1 MNYWGLLL
9 LSYLLGAIPF
19 SYFFGK
25 YLGKVDISKK
35 GSGNIGATNVLR
47 STNISVAI
55 LALLGDILKGLAAAW
70 IGLTWGGPVVA
81 AACGAMVVT
90 GHCYSV
96 FLSFKGGKGV
106 ATAAGVILF
115 LMPQIFLLLLATMI
129 LAVVLT
135 RYVSLGSV
143 LAAALFPLIC
153 LILREPISY
162 TIMSFFLAAVV
173 LFRHRSNIKRLI
185 SGQEARITDR
195 AV

>member
-1 MNYWGLLL
+1 MNYWALLL

-19 SYFFGK
+19 SYLFGK
-25 YLGKVDISKK
+25 YLGKVDISQR

-47 STNISVAI
+47 STGVAVAV
-55 LALLGDILKGLAAAW
+55 LALIGDLLKGLVAAW
-70 IGLTWGGPVVA
+70 IGLAWGGPWVA
-81 AACGAMVVT
+81 AACGVAVVV

-115 LMPQIFLLLLATMI
+115 LMPQILLVLLAAMI
-129 LAVVLT
+129 LSVALT

-143 LAAALFPLIC
+143 LAAALLPILC
-153 LILREPISY
+153 LILMEPWSY
-162 TIMSFFLAAVV
+162 TIMSFFLAALV
-173 LFRHRSNIKRLI
+173 LFRHRSNIIRLI

>member
-9 LSYLLGAIPF
+9 LSYLIGAIPF
-19 SYFFGK
+19 SYLFGK
-25 YLGKVDISKK
+25 YLGKVDISKR

-47 STNISVAI
+47 STGVSVAV
-55 LALLGDILKGLAAAW
+55 LALIGDLFKGLIAAW
-70 IGLTWGGPVVA
+70 LGLRWGGAWVA
-81 AACGAMVVT
+81 AACGAAVVL

-115 LMPQIFLLLLATMI
+115 LMPQILLVLLATMI
-129 LAVVLT
+129 LSVALT

-143 LAAALFPLIC
+143 LAAALLPILC
-153 LILREPISY
+153 LILAEPWPY
-162 TIMSFFLAAVV
+162 TIMSFLLAALV
-173 LFRHRSNIKRLI
+173 LYRHRSNIKRLI